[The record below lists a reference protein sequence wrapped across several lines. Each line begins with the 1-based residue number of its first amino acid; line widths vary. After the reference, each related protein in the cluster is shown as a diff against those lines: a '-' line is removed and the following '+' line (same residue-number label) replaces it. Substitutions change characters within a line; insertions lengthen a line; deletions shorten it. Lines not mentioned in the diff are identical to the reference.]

1 MTTKLNTKAE
11 AATLLRFAA
20 VGGGFSLFYAVASA
34 ALINVTTVPPYV
46 ISVGLFAVCIPFAF
60 LAQQHLAFRAKKL
73 RDHAFWMYFGT
84 QVASIAL
91 VSWVTTRFVTYNVV
105 WDTVIMGITVG
116 LAAIA
121 SFVIGRLLVFR
132 PPA

>member
-1 MTTKLNTKAE
+1 MTAGMNKKDE
-11 AATLLRFAA
+11 VATLIRFLL
-20 VGGGFSLFYAVASA
+20 VGTGFSLFYAVASA
-34 ALINVTTVPPYV
+34 ALINVTNVPPYL
-46 ISVGLFAVCIPFAF
+46 ISVGLFTACIPFAF

-73 RDHAFWMYFGT
+73 RDHAFWMYFAT

-91 VSWVTTRFVTYNVV
+91 VSFVTTRFVTYDVV
-105 WDTVIMGITVG
+105 WDTLIMGVTVG
-116 LAAIA
+116 LAAMA